1 MTQTPAV
8 PTTTDTIA
16 LRGIR
21 AFGRHGANPGE
32 KNVPQPFDIDVVL
45 EVDIAAARR
54 SDALAD
60 TVDYAA
66 LHGAI
71 VDIFATTSYDLLERL
86 GQVVLDRILLDPRI
100 ARAQI
105 SIGKP
110 RLLAG
115 ATPVVTL
122 RQTRPPALGGQ
133 SPANA

>member
-1 MTQTPAV
+1 V
-8 PTTTDTIA
+8 SDTIV

-32 KNVPQPFDIDVVL
+32 KDVPQPFDVDVRLDVNL
-45 EVDIAAARR
+45 DAARR

-60 TVDYAA
+60 TVDYDA
-66 LHGAI
+66 LHSAI
-71 VDIFATTSYDLLERL
+71 VSIVAMTSYDLLERI
-86 GQVVLDRILLDPRI
+86 GQDVLDRIFRDPRVTH
-100 ARAQI
+100 AEV

-122 RQTRPPALGGQ
+122 RQTR
-133 SPANA
+133 

>member
-1 MTQTPAV
+1 MS
-8 PTTTDTIA
+8 DTIA

-32 KNVPQPFDIDVVL
+32 KNVPQPFDLDVVL
-45 EVDIAAARR
+45 DVDLAAARR
-54 SDALAD
+54 TDALAQ

-66 LHGAI
+66 LHASIVAI
-71 VDIFATTSYDLLERL
+71 VATTSYDLLERL
-86 GQVVLDRILLDPRI
+86 GQVVLDEIFSDSRI
-100 ARAQI
+100 ARAEV

-122 RQTRPPALGGQ
+122 RQAR
-133 SPANA
+133 

>member
-1 MTQTPAV
+1 MS
-8 PTTTDTIA
+8 DSIA

-32 KNVPQPFDIDVVL
+32 KDVPQPFDVDVVL
-45 EVDIAAARR
+45 DVDLTAARR
-54 SDALAD
+54 TDTLAE
-60 TVDYAA
+60 TVDYDA

-71 VDIFATTSYDLLERL
+71 VEIVATTSYDLLERI
-86 GQVVLDRILLDPRI
+86 GQEVLDRIFRDPRVT
-100 ARAQI
+100 RAEV

-122 RQTRPPALGGQ
+122 RQTR
-133 SPANA
+133 

>member
-1 MTQTPAV
+1 MS
-8 PTTTDTIA
+8 DTIL

-21 AFGRHGANPGE
+21 AFGRHGANPRE
-32 KNVPQPFDIDVVL
+32 KDVPQPF
-45 EVDIAAARR
+45 EVDVRLDVDLNAARS

-66 LHGAI
+66 LHAAI
-71 VDIFATTSYDLLERL
+71 VGIIATTSYDLLERI
-86 GQVVLDRILLDPRI
+86 GQDVLDQIFRDSRVT
-100 ARAQI
+100 RAEV

-122 RQTRPPALGGQ
+122 RQTR
-133 SPANA
+133 